1 MKKSDDPTTLS
12 EMRARR
18 RELMVKEPLLSGDI
32 TELCELDQAI
42 RAIEQIVAEG
52 DKPDADLDE
61 HETHLGCGAV

>member
-1 MKKSDDPTTLS
+1 MTTKNPLTLS

-32 TELCELDQAI
+32 MELCELDKTI
-42 RAIEQIVAEG
+42 RAIEGIVARG
-52 DKPDADLDE
+52 DEPDPDLDE